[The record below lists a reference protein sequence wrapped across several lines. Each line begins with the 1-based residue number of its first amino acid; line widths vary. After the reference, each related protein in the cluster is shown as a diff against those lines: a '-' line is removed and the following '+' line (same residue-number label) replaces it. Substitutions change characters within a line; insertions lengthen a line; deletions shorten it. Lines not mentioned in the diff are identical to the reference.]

1 MNMQILA
8 LAFLAATA
16 IGGLEWVFVYPLLSG
31 EKKAEA
37 RRASVA
43 RAEPVAR
50 QTDKAQRSRRE
61 QVEGSLKE
69 GEARRQKE
77 KKVSLSVRLAQA
89 GLDWTPRKFT
99 IISGVL
105 GLGCF
110 AAAFLI

>member
-1 MNMQILA
+1 MQMLA
-8 LAFLAATA
+8 LAFFAATA
-16 IGGLEWVFVYPLLSG
+16 IGGVAWGFLYPLLWG

-37 RRASVA
+37 RRASIS

-69 GEARRQKE
+69 VEARRLKD
-77 KKVSLSVRLAQA
+77 KKVALSTRLTQA
-89 GLDWTPRKFT
+89 GLAWTPQKFM

-105 GLGCF
+105 GVGC
-110 AAAFLI
+110 